1 MRDYQ
6 ANNNALAASH
16 GRLAVGQL
24 TYSEI
29 KDDNAYYIYPA
40 TFSDTQAGKP
50 VVYKG
55 RWTMTLHRIGGR
67 WRFTGSGSASDNN
80 DL

>member
-29 KDDNAYYIYPA
+29 KDDNA
-40 TFSDTQAGKP
+40 
-50 VVYKG
+50 
-55 RWTMTLHRIGGR
+55 
-67 WRFTGSGSASDNN
+67 
-80 DL
+80 